1 MSQLLPAQDD
11 KIVVKNLSI
20 KDLLTNHGKDT
31 EIISKQRRWW
41 LFASSIVIVSIVGV
55 IAGWEIVGDLESKA
69 VWWVVASLMM
79 LVSANWWYWTMSMLR
94 KLINQQQ
101 SEVAIIANLAADI
114 QEIRKDV
121 TLIKEMTNIGLDK
134 YK

>member
-1 MSQLLPAQDD
+1 MSQLLPVQDD